1 MKKYAIFGNPVI
13 HSKSPQIFS
22 SLFIE
27 FGQSNIYKRIKVNE
41 ASEIMDIF
49 DQYDLSGANITSPF
63 KETILPL
70 LDKVD
75 NVAKE
80 INAVNTVIKK
90 GDHYYGFN
98 TDVYGVENA
107 IINNGLSVKNNKCIV
122 LGSGGA
128 AKAAIYA
135 LKSLGAL
142 VYSANRTDSRSLA
155 ISKTF
160 NCNHIL
166 FRELENE
173 IQNTYLIVLAVTK
186 LDINLNTKDTIVLDA
201 NYSTSVIK
209 ENCLRIIDGH
219 EWLINQASK
228 SFEIFFDKI
237 PNQLRMKKSL
247 TSTSMPSNIAM
258 IGMPGV
264 GKSFYGK
271 ILATKLDK
279 VFYDTDELIERRS
292 GISIREIFEKYGE
305 KRFREYEKEIISELC
320 ILENTIV
327 AFGGGS
333 ILSQKVRDILDQNYF
348 VINLHLGVDKLEKMF
363 HSEKGT
369 IGIRPLLKT
378 GNLREDLKSI
388 FESRKEHYLSLS
400 DLTINLKK
408 DNYEGNTI
416 EILKELL
423 V

>member
-22 SLFIE
+22 SLFRE
-27 FGQSNIYKRIKVNE
+27 FGQSNIYKRIKVKE
-41 ASEIMDIF
+41 ASEIIDVF

-63 KETILPL
+63 KETIIPF
-70 LDKVD
+70 LDEID
-75 NVAKE
+75 NISKE
-80 INAVNTVIKK
+80 VNAVNTVVKK
-90 GDHYYGFN
+90 GNHLYGFN
-98 TDVYGVENA
+98 TDVYGVENT

-122 LGSGGA
+122 LGAGGA

-142 VYSANRTDSRSLA
+142 VYSANRTDSKSLA

-201 NYSTSVIK
+201 NYHTSVIK

-237 PNQLRMKKSL
+237 PNQLKMKQSL
-247 TSTSMPSNIAM
+247 TTTPRLSNIALM
-258 IGMPGV
+258 GMPGV
-264 GKSFYGK
+264 DKSYYGK
-271 ILATKLDK
+271 LLAVKLNK
-279 VFYDTDELIERRS
+279 TFYDTDELIEKRL

-305 KRFREYEKEIISELC
+305 KRFREYEEDIISELC
-320 ILENTIV
+320 SLENTIV
-327 AFGGGS
+327 AFGCGS
-333 ILSQKVRDILDQNYF
+333 ILSKKVIYILAQNYF
-348 VINLHLGVDKLEKMF
+348 VVNLHLGLDKLEGVF
-363 HSEKGT
+363 SSEEST
-369 IGIRPLLKT
+369 SNRPLL
-378 GNLREDLKSI
+378 RSEYYI
-388 FESRKEHYLSLS
+388 SLS
-400 DLTINLKK
+400 DLIINFKN
-408 DNYEGNTI
+408 DNYEENAI